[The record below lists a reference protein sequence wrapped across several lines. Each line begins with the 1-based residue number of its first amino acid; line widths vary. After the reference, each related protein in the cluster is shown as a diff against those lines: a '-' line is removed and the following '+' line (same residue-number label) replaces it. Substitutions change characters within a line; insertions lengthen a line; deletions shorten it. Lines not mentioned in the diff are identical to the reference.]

1 YDQKGVLKNIDGS
14 KDISDVTKDV
24 IDILDHL

>member
-1 YDQKGVLKNIDGS
+1 QKGVLKNIDGS

>member
-1 YDQKGVLKNIDGS
+1 LKNIDGS